1 MPCFLL
7 SLRPVS
13 ARSTVSALSRPSSR
27 VIQPLSTPI
36 GSDESWKPTAAMLQ
50 TVSRVLSL
58 ARQAPSPTS
67 FQKYWKQPRWIS
79 SSSFSS
85 AAEKLYFQAARL
97 SGGATTSA
105 GGGATGSR
113 PRASSGSQVIAS
125 NKNKPRIMLE
135 VPRFTRRTTHTENN
149 QATENTENNWR
160 RV

>member
-13 ARSTVSALSRPSSR
+13 ARSTVSARSRPPPP
-27 VIQPLSTPI
+27 VIKPLSTPI

-50 TVSRVLSL
+50 TVSLVLSL

-105 GGGATGSR
+105 GGGAPGSP
-113 PRASSGSQVIAS
+113 PRGGPPAPQTAPQQT
-125 NKNKPRIMLE
+125 NHR
-135 VPRFTRRTTHTENN
+135 
-149 QATENTENNWR
+149 
-160 RV
+160 